1 MKIYNYL
8 HYGSFSAVA
17 GLSALMAGL
26 TTITTLLA
34 QHGTGMW
41 MQRFRLFGSEVHD

>member
-17 GLSALMAGL
+17 GLSALMAGI
-26 TTITTLLA
+26 TTIATLLMLF
-34 QHGTGMW
+34 GISRW
-41 MQRFRLFGSEVHD
+41 IQRFRLFGSDAHD